1 MDEGC
6 DELAAM
12 RSTQAW
18 PWTVAIRPARRRVS
32 GLSLTELLVTVGIVG
47 VLAAT
52 ALPAFGRFAG
62 QSRVTVAANEFVFSL
77 QTARSEAIKR
87 IAPVVLCP
95 SSDVAADDPVCSAAG
110 YESGWIVY
118 VDANNNGAG
127 DAGEPVLLR
136 TEAPEGNIVF
146 AAVGIGS
153 RVRFNGSGASVQN
166 NGAPLPGSV
175 TLTSGDTQSRVTVQA
190 NGRVTSAK
198 VL

>member
-6 DELAAM
+6 DELAER
-12 RSTQAW
+12 RSAQGGVHTIA
-18 PWTVAIRPARRRVS
+18 TSCARLNVR
-32 GLSLTELLVTVGIVG
+32 GFSLTELLVTVGILG
-47 VLAAT
+47 ILTAT
-52 ALPAFGRFAG
+52 ALPSFSRFVG
-62 QSRVTVAANEFVFSL
+62 QNRIAAATNEFVFSL

-95 SSDVAADDPVCSAAG
+95 STDVAADDPVCSATG

-136 TEAPEGNIVF
+136 TEAPEGNVGF
-146 AAVGIGS
+146 VAAGIGT
-153 RVRFNGSGASVQN
+153 RVRFNDSGASVHD

-175 TLTSGDTQSRVTVQA
+175 TITQGDTQRKVTVQA
-190 NGRVTSAK
+190 NGRVSSAR